1 MASQPFPEVDPVLH
15 VSGTD
20 CTRISN
26 VKTTKCSGQRCIVSK
41 CKVGWLPNVVQD
53 ACILDSD
60 SHPKL
65 RKVLKRE
72 DPSDANTT
80 ANQDVSSDL
89 LAKIGAIVRLVPG
102 LDCNP
107 LPSQI
112 PANLSSSAA
121 VISDLLSGVDIATL
135 TLISS
140 TTVPALLHNLDTLS
154 NVSSLLSSTISSC
167 ECGTDL
173 GLTDLEDALG
183 NIVAASLNVRSW
195 SAHNLLTSLNLS
207 ALLSGLSLNNCS
219 VPAGAIVSPDLVNQ
233 IESLVDLVIGLADAS
248 TSLLPPSSG
257 ATGLPTSST
266 DPSSINADIINSIIN
281 TTTYIVNPL
290 TVNSLVS
297 AISEL
302 VTLSGHAS
310 NLFDQCGC
318 VNALG
323 LEPLVANLVQVTNA
337 ALSMKDWCDTHPVAS
352 IPPAPAIGS
361 SIAGTSTSISNTDDL
376 PIDVGLSNLL
386 SLLGPVESGVH
397 SGLRPTTSTLAN
409 GLLGNMGGLLGT
421 GDASSPA
428 GAVLNPE
435 LVTRLEGLVN
445 LVTQLQ
451 SSYLPSGPAA
461 SLNASTLLDPNLV
474 VDIVQKTASL
484 LGSPTVISLVTNIDA
499 LITASSV
506 LQTALTNCS
515 CADILG
521 LDGMVN
527 YLLLVTNA
535 TLGLKNWC
543 SSNSP
548 VISQPVVSST
558 LLPHGT
564 LLSVTAA
571 STTIGVPLPSITPTV
586 VPEPISPPP
595 TVPSAPSGQA
605 GIVIGFNHMLSG
617 LGINGVVDVS
627 GLRDGLSSSTDGTLN
642 GLMSPGYA

>member
-89 LAKIGAIVRLVPG
+89 LAKIGAIVRLVSG

-107 LPSQI
+107 LLSQI

-121 VISDLLSGVDIATL
+121 VISDLFSGVDIATL

-207 ALLSGLSLNNCS
+207 ALLSGLSLTNCS

-257 ATGLPTSST
+257 ATGLPMSST

-361 SIAGTSTSISNTDDL
+361 STAGTSTSISNTDDL

-535 TLGLKNWC
+535 TLGLKDWC

-548 VISQPVVSST
+548 VISQPVVSSM

-605 GIVIGFNHMLSG
+605 GIVIGLNHMLSG